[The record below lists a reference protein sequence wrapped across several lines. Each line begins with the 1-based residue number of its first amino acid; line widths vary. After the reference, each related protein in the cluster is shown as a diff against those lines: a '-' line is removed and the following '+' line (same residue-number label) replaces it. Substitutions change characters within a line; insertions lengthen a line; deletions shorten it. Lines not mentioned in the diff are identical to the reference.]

1 MMWTLLA
8 IVLTVLGA
16 DDSYYSTDQSQQIS
30 REHRFVFVHV
40 PKTGG
45 TSFER
50 SKVFDDAR
58 QFHQIGG
65 HWTIGAMMAGVSR
78 DRGPLSTFTTFSI
91 IRHPCSRFVSAFNY
105 LTKGGNSGDKKWAAK
120 NIGNSTLEEFV
131 QKLDLHQWSF
141 AKHELHLKPQHMQ
154 LFYPNGTFGVGLLM
168 CQEGWDVG
176 MDRLLSVR
184 PDMKG
189 LLPATTH
196 ALEMHHE
203 ACAALNPETRSHIE
217 KFYALDYCIFNF
229 PSSPSEIDTK
239 KCGQLSQAEYS
250 IRRKDCLFYQSLFQ
264 SKKIKQTTL
273 MLTKALDDTVT
284 SSFI

>member
-1 MMWTLLA
+1 M
-8 IVLTVLGA
+8 
-16 DDSYYSTDQSQQIS
+16 
-30 REHRFVFVHV
+30 
-40 PKTGG
+40 
-45 TSFER
+45 
-50 SKVFDDAR
+50 
-58 QFHQIGG
+58 
-65 HWTIGAMMAGVSR
+65 SR

-120 NIGNSTLEEFV
+120 NIGNSTLAEFV

-203 ACAALNPETRSHIE
+203 TCAALNPETRSHIE
-217 KFYALDYCIFNF
+217 KFYALDYC
-229 PSSPSEIDTK
+229 
-239 KCGQLSQAEYS
+239 
-250 IRRKDCLFYQSLFQ
+250 
-264 SKKIKQTTL
+264 TL
-273 MLTKALDDTVT
+273 NPNVHYDD
-284 SSFI
+284 